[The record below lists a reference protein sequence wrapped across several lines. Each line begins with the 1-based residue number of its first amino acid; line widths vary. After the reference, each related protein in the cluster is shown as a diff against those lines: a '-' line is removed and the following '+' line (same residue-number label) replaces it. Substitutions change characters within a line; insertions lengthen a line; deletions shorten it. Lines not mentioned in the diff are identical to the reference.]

1 MMKRQESDNRCQ
13 VGIDL
18 PTGKAGSY
26 RVSAKKIF
34 LSLLI
39 VLINYFIFDFSF
51 SPPVYASPVD
61 DAIKQLQEKY
71 DGIQDMQ
78 GNFSQTSHLKDLERT
93 EKYEG
98 EFLIKKP
105 SSMRWRYSKPRDEEV
120 IVRDVHT
127 WIYKKSEKQVL
138 KTTFS
143 KDSLNQI
150 PIALLN
156 SLGNLKRDF
165 DITQLS
171 EGFLELKPK
180 RTMGYIK
187 GVLLEVSSQKF
198 PLKKFSI
205 IDTYGNQ
212 IIIEV
217 KNVKVNSGL
226 EDSLFTFD
234 VPPGVEVFDMN
245 Q

>member
-1 MMKRQESDNRCQ
+1 MYQ
-13 VGIDL
+13 VSGE
-18 PTGKAGSY
+18 
-26 RVSAKKIF
+26 KIF
-34 LSLLI
+34 SSLCIFFVSLFTGYFSLLI
-39 VLINYFIFDFSF
+39 
-51 SPPVYASPVD
+51 PVSASSVD

-78 GNFSQTSHLKDLERT
+78 GNFSQTSHLKDLERI

-105 SSMRWRYSKPRDEEV
+105 SSMRWKYSKPRDEEV
-120 IVRDVHT
+120 IVRDIHT

-143 KDSLNQI
+143 KDALGQI

-156 SLGNLKRDF
+156 SLGDLKRDF

-187 GVLLEVSSQKF
+187 GVLLEISSQKF

-212 IIIEV
+212 IIVEM
-217 KNVKVNSGL
+217 KNVKVNNGL

>member
-1 MMKRQESDNRCQ
+1 MKKQVSGTRYQ
-13 VGIDL
+13 VGID
-18 PTGKAGSY
+18 SY
-26 RVSAKKIF
+26 RVSGKKIF
-34 LSLLI
+34 SSLCIFIVSLFTGYFSLLI
-39 VLINYFIFDFSF
+39 
-51 SPPVYASPVD
+51 PVSASSVD

-78 GNFSQTSHLKDLERT
+78 GNFSQTSHLKDLERI
-93 EKYEG
+93 EKYQG

-105 SSMRWRYSKPRDEEV
+105 SSMRWKYSKPRDEEV

-127 WIYKKSEKQVL
+127 WIYKKSRKQVL

-143 KDSLNQI
+143 KDVLNQI

-156 SLGNLKRDF
+156 SLGDLKRDF

-187 GVLLEVSSQKF
+187 GVLLEVSSQNF

-212 IIIEV
+212 IIIEL

-234 VPPGVEVFDMN
+234 VPPGVEVLDMN

>member
-1 MMKRQESDNRCQ
+1 MRRQ
-13 VGIDL
+13 
-18 PTGKAGSY
+18 
-26 RVSAKKIF
+26 VSGTRYQTSEKKIFISLYIIF
-34 LSLLI
+34 LSL
-39 VLINYFIFDFSF
+39 FIFYFLLL
-51 SPPVYASPVD
+51 PPVFASSAD
-61 DAIKQLQEKY
+61 DAVKRLQDRY

-78 GNFSQTSHLKDLERT
+78 GTFSQTSHLKDLERVET
-93 EKYEG
+93 YEG
-98 EFLIKKP
+98 EFFVKKP
-105 SSMRWRYSKPRDEEV
+105 SSMRWKYSKPRDEEV
-120 IVRDVHT
+120 IIRDIHT

-143 KDSLNQI
+143 QDALGQI

-156 SLGNLKRDF
+156 SLGDLKKDF
-165 DITQLS
+165 NINQLS
-171 EGFLELKPK
+171 EGVLELKPK